1 MNQRAATDPA
11 SVDSGHHLP
20 TPMNREC
27 PVISIVVP
35 CYNEEEVLPET
46 ISRLL
51 PIIHDLVETKRI
63 SERSAVVFVDDGSR
77 DRTWQLIEEGAQAHP
92 HIRGLKLSRNR
103 GHQHALLA
111 GLHTVLGDAVISIDA
126 DLQDD
131 IRVIKDM
138 VEAFRAGRD
147 IVYGV
152 RTERTS
158 DSFFKRFT
166 AEKYYTL
173 LHIMGVELVHN
184 HADFRLLSRQAL
196 EALKCYD
203 EVNLFLR
210 GVIPTLGFSTSE
222 VEYVREERFA
232 GESKYPLHKMLS
244 LAIQGITSFSP
255 APLRLIAGLGL
266 FVSFIS
272 LLLIIWAVV
281 VRIYNPA
288 AVPGWASSV
297 IPIYFIGGIQLLSM
311 GVVGE
316 YVAKIYLETKRRPR
330 FFIERSI

>member
-1 MNQRAATDPA
+1 
-11 SVDSGHHLP
+11 
-20 TPMNREC
+20 MNREC

-51 PIIHDLVETKRI
+51 PLIHDLVETKRI

-138 VEAFRAGRD
+138 VEAFREGRD

-210 GVIPTLGFSTSE
+210 GVIPTLGFSTSQ

-255 APLRLIAGLGL
+255 APLRIIAGLGL
-266 FVSFIS
+266 FVSFVS
-272 LLLIIWAVV
+272 LLLIIWAVA

>member
-1 MNQRAATDPA
+1 
-11 SVDSGHHLP
+11 
-20 TPMNREC
+20 MNREC

>member
-1 MNQRAATDPA
+1 
-11 SVDSGHHLP
+11 
-20 TPMNREC
+20 MNREC

-51 PIIHDLVETKRI
+51 PIIQDLVETKRI
-63 SERSAVVFVDDGSR
+63 SERSAIVFVDDGSR

-210 GVIPTLGFSTSE
+210 GVIPTLGFSTSQ

-255 APLRLIAGLGL
+255 APLRIIAGLGL
-266 FVSFIS
+266 FVSFVS
-272 LLLIIWAVV
+272 LLLIIWAVA

>member
-1 MNQRAATDPA
+1 
-11 SVDSGHHLP
+11 
-20 TPMNREC
+20 MNREC

-51 PIIHDLVETKRI
+51 PIIQDLVETKRI
-63 SERSAVVFVDDGSR
+63 SERSAIVFVDDGSR
-77 DRTWQLIEEGAQAHP
+77 DRTWQLIEEGAQTHP

-210 GVIPTLGFSTSE
+210 GVIPTLGFSTSQ

>member
-1 MNQRAATDPA
+1 
-11 SVDSGHHLP
+11 
-20 TPMNREC
+20 
-27 PVISIVVP
+27 
-35 CYNEEEVLPET
+35 
-46 ISRLL
+46 
-51 PIIHDLVETKRI
+51 
-63 SERSAVVFVDDGSR
+63 
-77 DRTWQLIEEGAQAHP
+77 LIEEGAQAHP

-138 VEAFRAGRD
+138 VEAFREGRD

-210 GVIPTLGFSTSE
+210 GVIPTLGFSTSQ

-255 APLRLIAGLGL
+255 APLRIIAGLGL
-266 FVSFIS
+266 FVSCVS
-272 LLLIIWAVV
+272 LLLIIWAVA

>member
-1 MNQRAATDPA
+1 
-11 SVDSGHHLP
+11 
-20 TPMNREC
+20 MNREC

-51 PIIHDLVETKRI
+51 PIIQDLVETKRI
-63 SERSAVVFVDDGSR
+63 SERSAIVFVDDGSR

-210 GVIPTLGFSTSE
+210 GVIPTLGFSTSQ

-255 APLRLIAGLGL
+255 APLRIIAGLGL
-266 FVSFIS
+266 FVSCVS
-272 LLLIIWAVV
+272 LLLIIWAVA